1 MAWPSSDGSSYF
13 AGNKLGVP
21 GCVGGRMRFF
31 LMGMLLTLTPSVVVM
46 TWLLWQADDLV
57 LDRESE
63 KEPDLQISPDL
74 QR

>member
-1 MAWPSSDGSSYF
+1 
-13 AGNKLGVP
+13 
-21 GCVGGRMRFF
+21 MRFF
-31 LMGMLLTLTPSVVVM
+31 LMGMLLTLTPSVLVM

-63 KEPDLQISPDL
+63 KGPDLQIRPDLQISPDL

>member
-1 MAWPSSDGSSYF
+1 
-13 AGNKLGVP
+13 
-21 GCVGGRMRFF
+21 MRFF
-31 LMGMLLTLTPSVVVM
+31 LMGMFFTLTPSVLVM

-63 KEPDLQISPDL
+63 KEPDLQIRPDLQTSPDL